1 MIKIINITNPKTLDL
16 IYDVSDTE
24 YLNTSTGNI
33 MTIEIDNS
41 YYALLSG
48 AGSESVRIL
57 NITNPILPDLVYLD
71 LTLMLLIIVHNM
83 SYLFQLS

>member
-33 MTIEIDNS
+33 MTIEIDN
-41 YYALLSG
+41 L
-48 AGSESVRIL
+48 IL
-57 NITNPILPDLVYLD
+57 CT
-71 LTLMLLIIVHNM
+71 IIRSSINEIIIYQVGQNRVCDV
-83 SYLFQLS
+83 